1 MCEERHACTH
11 VGKSLGGRAV
21 KRENRRERE
30 FICVSCPREAGNRT
44 RLMFYDR
51 QKPATLFNVAPIRA
65 LSVLASHSS
74 IL

>member
-1 MCEERHACTH
+1 MEMPTCACEWDIGERP
-11 VGKSLGGRAV
+11 
-21 KRENRRERE
+21 REERERE
-30 FICVSCPREAGNRT
+30 RERVSICINCPREAGNRT

-65 LSVLASHSS
+65 LPVLASHSS

>member
-1 MCEERHACTH
+1 MCEEMHAHMCAGYW
-11 VGKSLGGRAV
+11 VKSEKGR
-21 KRENRRERE
+21 ESERE
-30 FICVSCPREAGNRT
+30 SICVSCRREAGNRT

-65 LSVLASHSS
+65 LPVLASHSS